1 MKRITFLLTAAEKRN
16 LKIKAIERDTTLSGL
31 LRQALELTPQTKQTP
46 QDRINEISDR
56 QLKELA
62 ASFGLNYRKDYLD

>member
-31 LRQALELTPQTKQTP
+31 LRQAL
-46 QDRINEISDR
+46 
-56 QLKELA
+56 
-62 ASFGLNYRKDYLD
+62 